1 MSLWEYGV
9 DRMILEEMIRID
21 PQDEYRLG
29 DDQCC
34 LNYPERFPTVEFD
47 LAATADLCRIADGMR
62 ARLGYKPMLGDGSND
77 DDEIDLDGWYNFT
90 IGLNGFSSTK
100 VDASIMFVVV
110 NSDSEDNE
118 RTYEID
124 LCEGEQEL
132 IYRLL
137 DRQCRAYF
145 GKGCDDLLEEARQ
158 AMEEDM

>member
-1 MSLWEYGV
+1 M
-9 DRMILEEMIRID
+9 
-21 PQDEYRLG
+21 
-29 DDQCC
+29 
-34 LNYPERFPTVEFD
+34 EFD
-47 LAATADLCRIADGMR
+47 LAATADLCRIADRMR
-62 ARLGYKPMLGDGSND
+62 ARLGYKPMLDDVGGDED
-77 DDEIDLDGWYNFT
+77 IDLDGWYNFT
-90 IGLNGFSSTK
+90 IGINAFSSTK

-118 RTYEID
+118 RAYEID

-145 GKGCDDLLEEARQ
+145 GKGCDELLEEARQ